1 MGLDLNN
8 LGPKEARDG
17 FFPCSPAWMC
27 GDATERRL
35 TGVTNGPRGGAQSV
49 TLLLISMEGTQLPV
63 WTRSENMTW
72 LLLLLLLFGG
82 VSPFNPQIKMLL
94 RMLAGRAA
102 RPQHRPG
109 AGPDGEQREA
119 SLHVR
124 LPGVQQT
131 LLQALQPAA
140 AQPQAHR

>member
-1 MGLDLNN
+1 
-8 LGPKEARDG
+8 
-17 FFPCSPAWMC
+17 
-27 GDATERRL
+27 
-35 TGVTNGPRGGAQSV
+35 
-49 TLLLISMEGTQLPV
+49 MEGTQLPV
-63 WTRSENMTW
+63 WTPRKYDMA
-72 LLLLLLLFGG
+72 F
-82 VSPFNPQIKMLL
+82 VVVVVVVVRRPFNPQIKMLL
-94 RMLAGRAA
+94 RTLAGRAA

-124 LPGVQQT
+124 LPGVQQA